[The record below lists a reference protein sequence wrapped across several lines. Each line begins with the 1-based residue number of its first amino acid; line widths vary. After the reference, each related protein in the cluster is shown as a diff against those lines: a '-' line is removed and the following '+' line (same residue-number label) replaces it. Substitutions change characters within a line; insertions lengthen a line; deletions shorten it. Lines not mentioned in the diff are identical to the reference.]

1 MSANAAKENKMG
13 VQPVNKLLLSMSLPI
28 MVSMIIQALYNIVDS
43 IFVSKISENA
53 FTAVSLAF
61 PVQNLMIALG
71 AGTGVGINALLS
83 KSLGEKNFERANKA
97 ARNGIF
103 LTFINFIIF
112 IIFGLFFTEM
122 FFKAQSS
129 NQEIIDYGIQYMKI
143 ITIFR
148 IGIFGQ
154 LTGERL
160 LQATGKT
167 IYSMFTQGF
176 GAIVNI
182 ILDPILIFGI
192 GPFPKMGVAGAAAAT
207 VIGQI
212 IAMLLGIYFNVAKN
226 KEININ
232 MIGFRPDFKIIKRI
246 YAVGIPSII
255 MQSITS
261 VMTFGMNKVLS
272 NYSDTAQAVLGAY
285 FKLQSFIFMPVF
297 GLNNGLIPILSY
309 NYGARKRK
317 RMTSTIKY
325 GVIYACTI
333 MVAGIIIMQL
343 IPDVLL
349 KMFKASDTML
359 GMGST
364 AMRIISLSFVF
375 AGFGIIVS
383 SSLQALGHGVFSMFI
398 SIARQLVV
406 LLPAALI
413 IAKATN
419 YSNVDY
425 VWWAFPIAEIASFLC
440 SVIFLRII
448 YKKVIS
454 VIE

>member
-1 MSANAAKENKMG
+1 MSASAAKENKMG

-143 ITIFR
+143 ITILS

-182 ILDPILIFGI
+182 VLDPILIFGI

-440 SVIFLRII
+440 SVVFLRII

>member
-1 MSANAAKENKMG
+1 MSASAAKENKMG

-129 NQEIIDYGIQYMKI
+129 NQEIIDYGIKYMKI
-143 ITIFR
+143 ITIFS

>member
-1 MSANAAKENKMG
+1 MSASAAKENKMG

-129 NQEIIDYGIQYMKI
+129 NQEIINYGIQYMKI
-143 ITIFR
+143 ITIFS

>member
-1 MSANAAKENKMG
+1 MSASAAKENKMG

-143 ITIFR
+143 ITIFS

>member
-1 MSANAAKENKMG
+1 MSASAAKENKMG

-112 IIFGLFFTEM
+112 IVFSLFFTEM
-122 FFKAQSS
+122 FFNSQSS
-129 NQEIIDYGIQYMKI
+129 NQEIIDYGVQYMKI
-143 ITIFR
+143 ITIFS

-232 MIGFRPDFKIIKRI
+232 MLGFRPDFKIIKRI

-349 KMFKASDTML
+349 TMFKASDTML
-359 GMGST
+359 AMGST
-364 AMRIISLSFVF
+364 AMRIISLSFIF

-425 VWWAFPIAEIASFLC
+425 VWWSFPIAEIASFLC

>member
-1 MSANAAKENKMG
+1 MSASAAKENKMG

-61 PVQNLMIALG
+61 PVQNFMIALG

-112 IIFGLFFTEM
+112 IVFGLFFTEM
-122 FFKAQSS
+122 FFNSQSS

-143 ITIFR
+143 ITIFS

-232 MIGFRPDFKIIKRI
+232 MLGFRPDFKIIKRI

-349 KMFKASDTML
+349 TMFKASDTML
-359 GMGST
+359 AMGST
-364 AMRIISLSFVF
+364 AMRIISLSFIF

-425 VWWAFPIAEIASFLC
+425 VWWSFPIAEIASFLC

>member
-1 MSANAAKENKMG
+1 MSASAAKENKMG

-112 IIFGLFFTEM
+112 IVFGLFFTEM

-143 ITIFR
+143 ITILS

-182 ILDPILIFGI
+182 VLDPILIFGI

-364 AMRIISLSFVF
+364 AMRIISLSFIF

-413 IAKATN
+413 IAKSTN

-440 SVIFLRII
+440 SVVFLRII

-454 VIE
+454 IIE

>member
-1 MSANAAKENKMG
+1 MSASAATENKMG
-13 VQPVNKLLLSMSLPI
+13 VKPINKLLLSMSLPI
-28 MVSMIIQALYNIVDS
+28 MISMIIQALYNIVDS

-103 LTFINFIIF
+103 LTFINYIIF
-112 IIFGLFFTEM
+112 IIFGLFFTKV
-122 FFKAQSS
+122 FFNAQSN
-129 NQEIIDYGIQYMKI
+129 NQEIINYGVQYMRV
-143 ITIFR
+143 ITLLS
-148 IGIFGQ
+148 IGVLGQ
-154 LTGERL
+154 ITCERL

-167 IYSMFTQGF
+167 IYSMFTQGL
-176 GAIVNI
+176 GAIINI

-192 GPFPKMGVAGAAAAT
+192 GPFPKMGVTGAAAAT
-207 VIGQI
+207 VTGQI
-212 IAMLLGIYFNVAKN
+212 IALLLGVYLNVAKN

-232 MIGFRPDFKIIKRI
+232 MIGFRPDFKTIKRI

-261 VMTFGMNKVLS
+261 VMTFGMNKVLNS
-272 NYSDTAQAVLGAY
+272 YSDTAQAVLGAY

-333 MVAGIIIMQL
+333 MTVGIIIMQL

-359 GMGST
+359 NMGST
-364 AMRIISLSFVF
+364 AMRIISLSFIF

-454 VIE
+454 VID